1 MKYTIQHHAILI
13 LSLIAFSIILFSCS
27 DAKQAQSGYDKFIR
41 NGGTFECEPTIVTIH
56 DTIKGKDGKDSI
68 VEVQVKVPCPKLETP
83 KTRFEI
89 RFDNKRFDDSLDF
102 LKAKYNDS
110 LRYAL
115 KSNKNN
121 SKTQV
126 KLSGDQTKQVQLHTK
141 GIIKTTFPWEWLF
154 GLIAIAILAVLFIIY
169 KFKK

>member
-13 LSLIAFSIILFSCS
+13 FVVILGLFYIGGCS
-27 DAKQAQSGYDKFIR
+27 DAKQAQNGYDKFIR
-41 NGGTFECEPTIVTIH
+41 NGGKFECEPTIITIH

-68 VEVQVKVPCPKLETP
+68 VEKLVKVPCPKVETP
-83 KTRFEI
+83 KTRYEI

-102 LKAKYNDS
+102 IKSKYKDS

-115 KSNKNN
+115 KSKKTD

-126 KLSGDQTKQVQLHTK
+126 KLSGEQTKQVQLHTK
-141 GIIKTTFPWEWLF
+141 GIVKTAFPWEWLF
-154 GLIAIAILAVLFIIY
+154 GLIALAIGAVIFLIH